1 MARVIAVS
9 APIGG
14 GKSSLSAAL
23 CQVLGAASVVAFDS
37 YERMTERP
45 ISAIRQWLS
54 AGAPLA
60 EVPIPGLAAD
70 LTALREGRSVRD
82 PLSGAMVQPAP
93 FLLLDSQF
101 GREHP
106 ELRALVDFQVWID
119 VPADLALARKLRQY
133 AATMGQE
140 AGFAAWLDG
149 YLENYQQ
156 VVRALLERQRETV
169 GAHADLVV
177 DGTLP
182 PQVLA
187 EQVALVLKQSF
198 STP

>member
-14 GKSSLSAAL
+14 GKSSLSLAL
-23 CQVLGAASVVAFDS
+23 CQALGAASVVAFDS

-45 ISAIRQWLS
+45 IHQIQLWLE
-54 AGAPLA
+54 AGAPLSA
-60 EVPIPGLAAD
+60 VPIPGLAAD
-70 LTALREGRSVRD
+70 LTALRQGRSVRD
-82 PLSGAMVQPAP
+82 PLSGAAVEPAP
-93 FLLLDSQF
+93 FLLLDGQF
-101 GREHP
+101 GRQHP
-106 ELRALVDFQVWID
+106 ELQPLVDFQVWID
-119 VPADLALARKLRQY
+119 IPADLALARKLRQY

-140 AGFAAWLDG
+140 PGFAAWLDT

-156 VVRALLERQRETV
+156 VVRALLERQRETL

-182 PQVLA
+182 SQVLA
-187 EQVALVLKQSF
+187 EQVALVLKQRFPS
-198 STP
+198 P